1 MNGMYKKIYKK
12 IKEYETIVIARHIG
26 VDPDAM
32 ASQLALRDIIK
43 NNFPDKNVYAVGA
56 GSVKFNY
63 IGQLDKKYEKN
74 NLEEVLLIV
83 VDTPDKKRIDIDNL
97 DSYKEIIKIDH
108 HPFIETFGDLE
119 KIDENKS
126 SASEM
131 IVDFVKEVKLK
142 MTKEDAEKLFIG
154 IISDTERFMFDNS
167 KPETLITVAD
177 LMKDYDLNISELY
190 KKLYSRPL
198 NEVKFYGYL
207 IDNIVVTE
215 NGLGYIKISKD
226 VISKYKIDSAS
237 AGNMINQFNF
247 IDELIAWATISED
260 VRNNCIRVSMRSRGP
275 IINKTAEKY
284 HGGGHKL
291 AAGARVKSFEEADLL
306 MKELDELCKNYKQK
320 SGDKDENR

>member
-1 MNGMYKKIYKK
+1 MYKQIYKK

-43 NNFPDKNVYAVGA
+43 DNFPDKNVYAVGA

-83 VDTPDKKRIDIDNL
+83 VDTPDKKRIDIDSL

-108 HPFIETFGDLE
+108 HPYIETFGNIE
-119 KIDENKS
+119 KIDETKS

-131 IVDFVKEVKLK
+131 IVDFVKETELK
-142 MTKEDAEKLFIG
+142 MTKASAEKLFIG

-167 KPETLITVAD
+167 KPETLITVAN
-177 LMKDYDLNISELY
+177 LIKDYNLNITELY
-190 KKLYSRPL
+190 NKIYSRPL
-198 NEVKFYGYL
+198 TEVKFYGYL
-207 IDNIVVTE
+207 IDNMTVTE
-215 NGLGYIKISKD
+215 NGLGYAKVTKD
-226 VISKYKIDSAS
+226 IINKYKIDSAS

-247 IDELIAWATISED
+247 VNELIVWATISED

-275 IINKTAEKY
+275 VINKTAEKY

-291 AAGARVKSFEEADLL
+291 AAGARVKSFEEAELL
-306 MKELDELCKNYKQK
+306 MKELDELCKCYKAK
-320 SGDKDENR
+320 SGDNDENR